1 MENPAMRKS
10 FGMADGQKGVVIRR
24 VAATAAAQGTVKE
37 NDVLLGFDG
46 HSIGVDGTVPF
57 RKGER
62 VGFSYL
68 VSRKFIGDT
77 ASLDVLRDGVR
88 TALSLAMDK
97 PAPLVPPH
105 LNDTTGL
112 PPYVG
117 EDVAAAAVAATST
130 TSTTTPG
137 PATAVIAHTTPARL
151 LLLLLLLLLTN

>member
-1 MENPAMRKS
+1 MRKS

-117 EDVAAAAVAATST
+117 EDVAAAAAAATCT
-130 TSTTTPG
+130 TSTSTSTPG

-151 LLLLLLLLLTN
+151 LLLLLLHLLIN